1 MSSFNSNE
9 LQKLYIAFFG
19 RPCDP
24 AGMNYWLSRSE
35 DKANLIDIA
44 KSFSSQEEY
53 KKSLTSV
60 NSIEFQINQIYL
72 NLFARKADFDSL
84 NTWSLKCKRGELKVY
99 ELASMLTIEQ
109 SNIEEKIDNISLND
123 VEVLEKKVQAAQLFT
138 DQISKDIC
146 CINSY
151 KPESI
156 DPWILGKA
164 LQVGIN
170 YLNKVDSSYHLDKY
184 AVIEILQ
191 KMNFEKIHTS
201 TKAIIKVRNLSLT
214 IPISFKHDK
223 KLSNL
228 LTKGVLNSII
238 GGQLVKNKT
247 TTKIEALR
255 NINLTIMNGERV
267 ALIGHNGSGKTSFLK
282 VISGIYLPTEGD
294 LDVEVDVYPMLQKSF
309 LTSTDLTGVDAAKA
323 HYLLVNKSLNGFDQF
338 LQDIIEFSGLGEFIS
353 LPIKTYS
360 EGMSARLIFSIL
372 TSIPHDCLA
381 IDEGFG
387 TGDSDFYE
395 RAEKRM
401 KSFMNS
407 SGTLILAS
415 HSEHLLKQ
423 FCTRGIVFN
432 HGQVVYDGSLDA
444 SLNYYH
450 THDYIHSN
458 DN

>member
-1 MSSFNSNE
+1 MSSLNSIE

-24 AGMNYWLSRSE
+24 LGMSYWLSE
-35 DKANLIDIA
+35 LEKETQLIDIA
-44 KSFSSQEEY
+44 KSISTQKEY
-53 KKSLTSV
+53 LHSLTSE
-60 NSIEFQINQIYL
+60 NSIEFQINQIYF
-72 NLFARKADFDSL
+72 NLFGRKADFFSL
-84 NTWSLKCKRGELKVY
+84 NNWSLKLKKGELKVY
-99 ELASMLTIEQ
+99 EFVSIL
-109 SNIEEKIDNISLND
+109 ISKKGNLSKKTHYITSKD
-123 VEVLEKKVQAAQLFT
+123 FEALEKKVQAAELFT
-138 DQISKDIC
+138 EQISENITWS
-146 CINSY
+146 NSY
-151 KPESI
+151 QPESI

-170 YLNKVDSSYHLDKY
+170 YLNKVDSNHHLRKDL
-184 AVIEILQ
+184 VEETLQ
-191 KMNFEKIHTS
+191 KMSFERDNTL
-201 TKAIIKVRNLSLT
+201 TKSIIKIRNLSLT
-214 IPISFKHDK
+214 IPISFRHDQ
-223 KLSNL
+223 KLTNL
-228 LTKGVLNSII
+228 LTKGVLNSFI
-238 GGQLVKNKT
+238 GGQLVKDEKT
-247 TTKIEALR
+247 VKVEALR

-282 VISGIYLPTEGD
+282 VVSGIYTPTQGD
-294 LDVEVDVYPMLQKSF
+294 LEVEVEVYPMLQKSF

-323 HYLLVNKSLNGFDQF
+323 HYLLLNKSLSGFGEF
-338 LQDIIEFSGLGEFIS
+338 LEDIVEFSGLGEFIS
-353 LPIKTYS
+353 VPIKTYS

-387 TGDSDFYE
+387 TGDSEFFE
-395 RAEKRM
+395 KAEKRM

-415 HSEHLLKQ
+415 HSEYLLKQ

-444 SLNYYH
+444 ALNYYH
-450 THDYIHSN
+450 TQDYFHSN

>member
-1 MSSFNSNE
+1 MSSNSIE

-24 AGMNYWLSRSE
+24 SGMSYWLSKLE
-35 DKANLIDIA
+35 NKTTLIDIA
-44 KSFSSQEEY
+44 KSFSTQEEY
-53 KKSLTSV
+53 KHGLTLA

-84 NTWSLKCKRGELKVY
+84 NNWSIKLKKGELKAY
-99 ELASMLTIEQ
+99 ELVFILT
-109 SNIEEKIDNISLND
+109 SHKGNLGEELNNISSKD
-123 VEVLEKKVQAAQLFT
+123 FAALENKVQAAELFT
-138 DQISKDIC
+138 KQISENISL
-146 CINSY
+146 INSY
-151 KPESI
+151 QPESF
-156 DPWILGKA
+156 DPWILGTA

-170 YLNKVDSSYHLDKY
+170 YLNKVDSNHHLNEYLVK
-184 AVIEILQ
+184 ETLQ
-191 KMNFEKIHTS
+191 KMSYERLNTL
-201 TKAIIKVRNLSLT
+201 TKPIIKIRNLSLI

-223 KLSNL
+223 KLTSL
-228 LTKGVLNSII
+228 LTKGVINSFI
-238 GGQLVKNKT
+238 GGQLVKNNKNT
-247 TTKIEALR
+247 NVEALR

-282 VISGIYLPTEGD
+282 VISGIYKPTKGD
-294 LDVEVDVYPMLQKSF
+294 LEVEVEVYPMLQKSF
-309 LTSTDLTGVDAAKA
+309 LTSTDLSGVDAAKA
-323 HYLLVNKSLNGFDQF
+323 HYLLENKSLNGFGEF
-338 LQDIIEFSGLGEFIS
+338 LEEIIEFSGLGEFIS

-372 TSIPHDCLA
+372 TSKPHDCLA

-387 TGDSDFYE
+387 TGDSDFFE

-407 SGTLILAS
+407 SGTLLFAS
-415 HSEHLLKQ
+415 HSEYLLKQ

-432 HGQVVYDGSLDA
+432 HGHVVFDGPLDDA
-444 SLNYYH
+444 LNYYH
-450 THDYIHSN
+450 THDYFHSN

>member
-1 MSSFNSNE
+1 MLSVILSQGLI
-9 LQKLYIAFFG
+9 LQTIVTTFAIFMFLFSGKILIA
-19 RPCDP
+19 C
-24 AGMNYWLSRSE
+24 
-35 DKANLIDIA
+35 
-44 KSFSSQEEY
+44 
-53 KKSLTSV
+53 
-60 NSIEFQINQIYL
+60 SIEE
-72 NLFARKADFDSL
+72 D
-84 NTWSLKCKRGELKVY
+84 V
-99 ELASMLTIEQ
+99 SMMVQVFFYTIT
-109 SNIEEKIDNISLND
+109 L
-123 VEVLEKKVQAAQLFT
+123 
-138 DQISKDIC
+138 SK
-146 CINSY
+146 
-151 KPESI
+151 E
-156 DPWILGKA
+156 
-164 LQVGIN
+164 
-170 YLNKVDSSYHLDKY
+170 
-184 AVIEILQ
+184 
-191 KMNFEKIHTS
+191 
-201 TKAIIKVRNLSLT
+201 IIKIRNLSLT

-282 VISGIYLPTEGD
+282 VISGIYSPTEGD

-387 TGDSDFYE
+387 TGDSDFFE

>member
-1 MSSFNSNE
+1 MSSNSIK

-24 AGMNYWLSRSE
+24 SGLSYWLSKLE
-35 DKANLIDIA
+35 NKTQPIDIA
-44 KSFSSQEEY
+44 KSFANQEEY
-53 KKSLTSV
+53 KHSLTSE
-60 NSIEFQINQIYL
+60 NSIEFQIHQIYL

-84 NTWSLKCKRGELKVY
+84 NDWSLQLKKGELMVH
-99 ELASMLTIEQ
+99 ELVCMLTVDQ
-109 SNIEEKIDNISLND
+109 SDILNEISNISLRD
-123 VEVLEKKVQAAQLFT
+123 IEALERKVQAAELFT
-138 DQISKDIC
+138 QKISENMAWV
-146 CINSY
+146 NSY
-151 KPESI
+151 QPESVE
-156 DPWILGKA
+156 PWILGRS

-170 YLNKVDSSYHLDKY
+170 YLSKINSNYNLDPDS
-184 AVIEILQ
+184 VRETLQ
-191 KMNFEKIHTS
+191 RMSNERLNTL
-201 TKAIIKVRNLSLT
+201 TTPIIKIRNLSLT
-214 IPISFKHDK
+214 IPVSFKHDM
-223 KLSNL
+223 KLTNL

-238 GGQLVKNKT
+238 GGQLVRNKKV
-247 TTKIEALR
+247 TKIEALR

-282 VISGIYLPTEGD
+282 VVSGIYSPTQGD
-294 LDVEVDVYPMLQKSF
+294 LEVNVDVYPMLQKSF

-323 HYLLVNKSLNGFDQF
+323 HYLLANKSLKGFSEF
-338 LQDIIEFSGLGEFIS
+338 LEDIIEFSGLGEFIS

-372 TSIPHDCLA
+372 TSTPHDCLA

-387 TGDSDFYE
+387 TGDSNFFE

-415 HSEHLLKQ
+415 HSENLLKQ

-432 HGQVVYDGSLDA
+432 HGCVVYDGSLNA
-444 SLNYYH
+444 ALNYYH
-450 THDYIHSN
+450 THDYLYGN